1 MYTLFLL
8 KNTNKFSVLKIIV
21 YTNETFLSLRC
32 CMKTSSSKYA
42 QCLYF
47 TTSALARKVEKL
59 ALESW
64 KPVGLSPSHAY
75 LLLAVLNEPGI
86 QPSQLADE
94 LQLQPSTITRLMQK
108 LEGSKLVVRT
118 TEGKITNVYP
128 TPKAKDLYPQMQV
141 CLQHF
146 NQKCSNVFNKE
157 ENGKL
162 VQAVAQAADKLD
174 G

>member
-1 MYTLFLL
+1 
-8 KNTNKFSVLKIIV
+8 
-21 YTNETFLSLRC
+21 
-32 CMKTSSSKYA
+32 MKTSCSKYA

-59 ALESW
+59 AVESW

-75 LLLAVLNEPGI
+75 LLMAVLDEPGV
-86 QPSQLADE
+86 QPTQLAAQ

-108 LEGSKLVVRT
+108 LEHAKLIIRT

-128 TPKAKDLYPQMQV
+128 TPKAKELHPKMQD
-141 CLQHF
+141 CMRRFYQQYHTIF
-146 NQKCSNVFNKE
+146 GKE
-157 ENGKL
+157 ESTKL
-162 VQAVAQAADKLD
+162 VQAVAEAADKLE